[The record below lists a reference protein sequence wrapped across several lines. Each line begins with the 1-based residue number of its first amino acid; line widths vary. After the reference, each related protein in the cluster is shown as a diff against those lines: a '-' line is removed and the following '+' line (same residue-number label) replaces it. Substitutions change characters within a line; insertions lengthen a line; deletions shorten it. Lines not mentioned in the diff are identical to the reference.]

1 MHFRAYPPSCQ
12 RPKVV
17 VNQVHVIT
25 IISSNVQ
32 SFSLQLIYKSQKMT
46 IFVAKRR
53 RNHYQNDS
61 QPTQTINT

>member
-12 RPKVV
+12 RPKVAA
-17 VNQVHVIT
+17 NQVHVM
-25 IISSNVQ
+25 SNVQ